1 MTKLTTDEL
10 RIARTLL
17 NRGFTFLARHGNG
30 RLLAYEKRPRKKDG
44 NSLACDSSIISW
56 STHDSYVVE
65 VADKYSFG
73 MVSSDDTY
81 ATDINDLLQ
90 SK

>member
-17 NRGFTFLARHGNG
+17 NRGFTFLARHRNG
-30 RLLAYEKRPRKKDG
+30 RLLAYEKRPRKIDR
-44 NSLACDSSIISW
+44 NLLACDSSIISW